1 MTKNNREKLNEIVEH
16 LKAKFNPQGIIL
28 HGSRASGYAREHSD
42 WDFIILIDYDFRQK
56 QYRDRVGGEEIEF
69 VCYTLPIDEKDIFPL
84 FNVKLKHAKA
94 VHDKNGDAQR
104 IIDLA
109 QKIYEKGVPEEE
121 VTGERLASQKHYLMS
136 TINGMKDSID
146 NPAMF
151 MKKLGAFYPRI
162 INTWYKVKKRMYPD
176 NIYISIPFIEKEDPA
191 FARELEVVYSLD
203 TSAKQKVIAAEK
215 CMTIIFGEE

>member
-1 MTKNNREKLNEIVEH
+1 
-16 LKAKFNPQGIIL
+16 
-28 HGSRASGYAREHSD
+28 
-42 WDFIILIDYDFRQK
+42 
-56 QYRDRVGGEEIEF
+56 
-69 VCYTLPIDEKDIFPL
+69 
-84 FNVKLKHAKA
+84 
-94 VHDKNGDAQR
+94 
-104 IIDLA
+104 
-109 QKIYEKGVPEEE
+109 
-121 VTGERLASQKHYLMS
+121 MS

-203 TSAKQKVIAAEK
+203 TSTEQKVIAAEK
-215 CMTIIFGEE
+215 SMTIIFGEESSAF